1 MIKAWFIPP
10 IVIPLLMGMAVAVLI
25 VVRALQ

>member
-25 VVRALQ
+25 AVRVLQ